1 MRAWVR
7 DHGLSCSQPKFK
19 ARNLNLFTAAD
30 YPELKAKAHNCRVLV
45 AWMAGEC
52 ARFRDGQNGALRAAC
67 TWALARFAWL
77 GDSHDHWK
85 LPEALATEMFD
96 VGHHFLQCYKALANQ
111 AIRDNKKLWSWKP
124 KLHYYEHF
132 LDILNQ
138 EKINYV
144 YLWNFSEEDL
154 IGTSSSIA
162 SMTHRLVVPSRTL
175 DRYYIRCALVWGS
188 RNVVSTGPPEWL

>member
-1 MRAWVR
+1 MCRRMPVAGPLR
-7 DHGLSCSQPKFK
+7 
-19 ARNLNLFTAAD
+19 LFVTAFPRR
-30 YPELKAKAHNCRVLV
+30 PERRLGHRLASL
-45 AWMAGEC
+45 
-52 ARFRDGQNGALRAAC
+52 GATRM
-67 TWALARFAWL
+67 TT
-77 GDSHDHWK
+77 
-85 LPEALATEMFD
+85 EALATEMFD

-175 DRYYIRCALVWGS
+175 GRYYIRRASVWGS